1 MQVSCKATFPC
12 RCLYRSWSSC
22 CARTKV
28 RRIGHLCQRVRANP
42 PTPIDSSTRCAS
54 GARRILSPP
63 SEEKGN
69 ICLKQRGNS
78 SAGQATENALPR
90 TPRPP
95 LAQDMQVRQNFL
107 PPDAPAP
114 LNMNRDPCKFP
125 ARQHFRAGVCIG
137 LGVHAAPGRKFVASG
152 TYASVYVQTPPPP

>member
-1 MQVSCKATFPC
+1 MALVLQEALQKPYIPFPKGPCTHIVYTCALKPLLRQDESSSHGGLMPPCTCK
-12 RCLYRSWSSC
+12 
-22 CARTKV
+22 
-28 RRIGHLCQRVRANP
+28 P
-42 PTPIDSSTRCAS
+42 PTPIDSSTRCVS

-63 SEEKGN
+63 SEQKSN

-95 LAQDMQVRQNFL
+95 LTQDMQVRQNFL
-107 PPDAPAP
+107 PPDALTP

-125 ARQHFRAGVCIG
+125 ARQHFRAGVCLSLPG
-137 LGVHAAPGRKFVASG
+137 LLWPHA
-152 TYASVYVQTPPPP
+152 T